1 MLQEKDWNILE
12 RCFQKKEKYVLLINL
27 SILYVGVVYWENLIG
42 NFEKSHVEIRGSFC
56 MFIGGLLPPF
66 KSYV

>member
-27 SILYVGVVYWENLIG
+27 SILYVGVVYWEILIG
-42 NFEKSHVEIRGSFC
+42 NFEKSHVVIRGSFC
-56 MFIGGLLPPF
+56 IVNGIEWRSNF
-66 KSYV
+66 

>member
-1 MLQEKDWNILE
+1 MLQEKVWNILE

-42 NFEKSHVEIRGSFC
+42 NFEKSHVVICGSFC
-56 MFIGGLLPPF
+56 IVNGFEWRIN
-66 KSYV
+66 K

>member
-1 MLQEKDWNILE
+1 MVIIDLLLMLQEKDWNILE

-42 NFEKSHVEIRGSFC
+42 NFEKSHVEIRGSFYIW
-56 MFIGGLLPPF
+56 M
-66 KSYV
+66 